1 MADGQFEIFVL
12 IFIMATERDR
22 KGFRCN
28 PRNRDKTFWRVK
40 VCFIADQIVR
50 GEVCKGMQCNA
61 DRRHGS
67 GEGGLTISR
76 QLAEIEIS
84 RITRVVGTS

>member
-1 MADGQFEIFVL
+1 MVG
-12 IFIMATERDR
+12 ERDRR

-28 PRNRDKTFWRVK
+28 PRNRDKTFGRVK
-40 VCFIADQIVR
+40 ACFIAGQIVCDAPRSGIFSR
-50 GEVCKGMQCNA
+50 GGA
-61 DRRHGS
+61 
-67 GEGGLTISR
+67 LTISR